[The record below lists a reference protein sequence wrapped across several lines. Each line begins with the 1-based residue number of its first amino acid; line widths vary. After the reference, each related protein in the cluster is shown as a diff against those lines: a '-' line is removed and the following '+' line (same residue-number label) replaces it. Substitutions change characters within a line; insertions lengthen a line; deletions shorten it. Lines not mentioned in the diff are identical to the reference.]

1 MLTKR
6 SSGFW
11 LCVVLL
17 VSCGASVV
25 MAPDGGGSAA
35 GGGSAGGESPG
46 GGSAGGASAGG
57 SAGGA
62 SAGGSAGGASAGGS
76 AGGASAGG
84 SAGGASAGG
93 SAGGRVDA
101 GAPAW
106 DGGLLAPPPLPTYSG
121 GTCPTLVSSPFAA
134 NARNRN
140 FRSQGDTREFL
151 VLVPSTYTPTKRYP
165 VVFGYHWLNASATS
179 VVREAQLERTS
190 LAGGLFAE
198 GAVNQYDF
206 IAVVPENLEGNRTCP
221 IPWLSGQS
229 AYCFNWPFFEAM
241 SAPKELAFF
250 EDMLACV
257 GQQFSVDPARVHV
270 FGVSAGGLWTAFLST
285 TPNVNRVASVMSV
298 SGGLG
303 QTNVGGVNWRLDF
316 TPQQNKF
323 PAFIVWGGMNDWFPP
338 QVPLLPPV
346 GINFDDASKRYR
358 DALRQDNHFVAT
370 CMHSGGHAVPTFPAP
385 TDGGT
390 RFPMFWEFFRDHP
403 YGMPANVSP
412 YRQSGLPRSFPS
424 TCTVVP

>member
-46 GGSAGGASAGG
+46 
-57 SAGGA
+57 
-62 SAGGSAGGASAGGS
+62 GGSAGGASAGGS

>member
-46 GGSAGGASAGG
+46 GG